1 LSERPK
7 NKAKRK
13 PILLKG
19 GENPVFMSLQKNGV
33 QIVQRIENR
42 SGIKLMKTNK
52 GVYFVVEI
60 PPEGCLK
67 LAYLSLRKVVG
78 TVLESLRQAQKK
90 RVEEISLDELL
101 SAEAKKEKKEAELEE
116 VPFE

>member
-1 LSERPK
+1 MSEKVR
-7 NKAKRK
+7 NKQKRK

-42 SGIKLMKTNK
+42 SGIKLMKTSK
-52 GVYFVVEI
+52 GVYFVIEI

-78 TVLESLRQAQKK
+78 TVLKSLRQAQKK

-101 SAEAKKEKKEAELEE
+101 SETRKKETKETELEE